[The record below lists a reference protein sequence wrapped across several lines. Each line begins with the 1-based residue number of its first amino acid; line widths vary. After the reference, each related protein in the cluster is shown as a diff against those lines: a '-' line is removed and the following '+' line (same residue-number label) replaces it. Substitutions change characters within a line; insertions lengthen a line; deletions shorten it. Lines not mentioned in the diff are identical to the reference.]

1 MIISNCLRLTNSPHV
16 HICIDKPMPVQE
28 QGLMHA
34 SHVLIKIVFVQK
46 AMANADV
53 QTFTFLCT
61 VLVHD
66 SCLYM

>member
-16 HICIDKPMPVQE
+16 HIAIDKPTHVHE

-34 SHVLIKIVFVQK
+34 SNVLVKIILVQK

-53 QTFTFLCT
+53 QTSAFLCT